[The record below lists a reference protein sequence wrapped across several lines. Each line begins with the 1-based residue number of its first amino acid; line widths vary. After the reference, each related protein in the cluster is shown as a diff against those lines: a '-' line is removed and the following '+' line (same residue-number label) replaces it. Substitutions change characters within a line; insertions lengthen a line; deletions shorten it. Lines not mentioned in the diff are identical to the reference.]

1 MVQILLRCLMVLA
14 LLWPSAA
21 ASAQVVRVGL
31 VQGDTSVLDPVF
43 VQQYYSAYLSELSK
57 LSENR
62 YDLTLV
68 PIDECINMLKNG
80 DIDMLL
86 PLETPSDIPRAKI
99 SYSTSTLGF
108 DVIGLYGRR
117 DQISF
122 SARNLTAIEGARI
135 GLITNRPANATFD
148 DFVRGMGLNVERYY
162 YRTQTQLLA
171 ALASGSIDLVVDT
184 ATNADASEELV
195 LAFDTVPVMFGTMP
209 ASHAYIDDLETA
221 LRRLRYE
228 NPRFAEELDTA
239 FRRRI
244 DHQLI
249 HFTLEE
255 SRFLSS
261 LGTLKIAIYEDNAPF
276 IYFDPATGEPRGIY
290 PDILR
295 LIGAQLGISIDYVR
309 VGSYQTARRLVESGE
324 ATAMLDVFTNDAL
337 SDSFYFTNP
346 IYTLNYN
353 FVGKFSTRPDA
364 IANTR
369 RSLVNLDS
377 DAMLRVSLNERAPS
391 FGQYIAHEFPN
402 WIIVPAVSSSDT
414 LNLVDQKYAD
424 VALIRDIDLTID
436 RPMLVHPD
444 LPLVPGINV
453 QIPLSLAL
461 SQHAS
466 PLLQVLLNKA
476 IMQLSPETI
485 TAITQQHTVMTR
497 PPLTLEHILAYYP
510 MEAGLAIGVVLLI
523 VVVSGVGFYH
533 SRQMHKNQELLKSKN
548 AILLGTIERL
558 KEVTASEHQYK
569 AKAATDALTGVFNK
583 SGIEMAAAAVLNS
596 PPEEH
601 HCHAL
606 FIIDLDH
613 FKEANDTYGHKYG
626 DDILKKFSTGLRKI
640 VRSHDAL
647 GRFGGDEFILVLGN
661 LPEPIVYSIARR
673 ITEVAREL
681 GTTETG
687 ESALSASI
695 GIALAPRHGTSYD
708 ELFPAADA
716 ALYQVKENGRNG
728 WQIAATPAKN

>member
-1 MVQILLRCLMVLA
+1 MVKILLRLVMVLA
-14 LLWPSAA
+14 LIWPSAA

-43 VQQYYSAYLSELSK
+43 VQQYYSSYFSELSK
-57 LSENR
+57 LAENR
-62 YDLTLV
+62 YDLQLV
-68 PIDECINMLKNG
+68 PIADCLDMLKNG
-80 DIDMLL
+80 EIDMLL
-86 PLETPSDIPRAKI
+86 PLEVPTDLPRAKI
-99 SYSTSTLGF
+99 SYSSENIGF
-108 DVIGLYGRR
+108 DVVGLYGRR
-117 DQISF
+117 DQINYS
-122 SARNLTAIEGARI
+122 SRNLTAIDGTRV
-135 GLITNRPANATFD
+135 GLITARPANATFD

-162 YRTQTQLLA
+162 YRTQAQMLSALA
-171 ALASGSIDLVVDT
+171 AGSIDLVVDT
-184 ATNADASEELV
+184 ATNAETSEELV
-195 LAFDTVPVMFGTMP
+195 LAFDTVPVMFGVMP
-209 ASHAYIDDLETA
+209 PNRAYIDDLEAA

-261 LGTLKIAIYEDNAPF
+261 LGPLKIAVYEDNAPF

-295 LIGAQLGISIDYVR
+295 LIGAQLGITIDYIR

-353 FVGKFSTRPDA
+353 FVGRFSTRPDA

-369 RSLVNLDS
+369 RSLINLDT
-377 DAMLRVSLNERAPS
+377 DAPLRVAINERTPS
-391 FGQYIAHEFPN
+391 VGQYIAHEFPN
-402 WIIVPAVSSSDT
+402 WITVQAVSSSDT
-414 LNLVDQKYAD
+414 LNLVDKKYAD

-436 RPMLVHPD
+436 RPMLLHPD
-444 LPLVPGINV
+444 LPLVPSISV
-453 QIPLSLAL
+453 QLPLSLAL

-476 IMQLSPETI
+476 IMQLSPDTI

-510 MEAGLAIGVVLLI
+510 MQAGLAIGVVVLI

-533 SRQMHKNQELLKSKN
+533 SHQMHKNQELLKSKN

-558 KEVTASEHQYK
+558 KEVTASEQQYK
-569 AKAATDALTGVFNK
+569 NKAASDSLTGVFNK
-583 SGIEMAAAAVLNS
+583 SGIEMAGAAILNS
-596 PPEEH
+596 EPVDNH
-601 HCHAL
+601 VHAL

-613 FKEANDTYGHKYG
+613 FKEANDTRGHQYG
-626 DDILKKFSTGLRKI
+626 DDILQRFAAGLKNI
-640 VRSHDAL
+640 VRRRDAL
-647 GRFGGDEFILVLGN
+647 GRFGGDEFILVLSSI
-661 LPEPIVYSIARR
+661 PEPIVYSIARR

-681 GTTETG
+681 DSTG
-687 ESALSASI
+687 GHPALSASI
-695 GIALAPRHGTSYD
+695 GIAIAPRHGTTYD
-708 ELFPAADA
+708 ELLAAADA
-716 ALYQVKENGRNG
+716 ALYRVKENGRNG
-728 WQIAATPAKN
+728 WQVATTT